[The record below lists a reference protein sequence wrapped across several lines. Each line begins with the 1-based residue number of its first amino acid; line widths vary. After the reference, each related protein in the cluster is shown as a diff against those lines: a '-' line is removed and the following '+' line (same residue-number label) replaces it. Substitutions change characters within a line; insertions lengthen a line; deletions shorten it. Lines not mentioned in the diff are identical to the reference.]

1 MRHFLPLLGVL
12 ALAACGGAEQPERRA
27 PTPVQPPPTGFVTVQ
42 DARYAYARPSGW
54 TRVTGRSKGLVGFQS
69 APGSNDLPSQ
79 VGLGINPRFPNTLGD
94 AVRLAKDESRIVY
107 PRYRIRSERPVAL
120 PRGARGWR
128 IDAEYAS
135 FQAKPVT
142 VRTIDL
148 LVQTP
153 EKVQMNF
160 FVRAPLADFERE
172 RLGEA
177 LDSFQLR

>member
-1 MRHFLPLLGVL
+1 MGVM
-12 ALAACGGAEQPERRA
+12 ALTACGGDESPERRPPA
-27 PTPVQPPPTGFVTVQ
+27 PVVAPPAGFVTVQ
-42 DARYAYARPSGW
+42 DPLYAYAHPVGW
-54 TRVTGRSKGLVGFQS
+54 TRVTGRSKGLAGYQS
-69 APGSNDLPSQ
+69 PPGANRLPSQ
-79 VGLGINPRFPNTLGD
+79 VGLGVNRRYPNTLRD

-107 PRYRIRSERPVAL
+107 PRYRIRSERPVVL

-128 IDAEYAS
+128 IEAEYAS
-135 FQAKPVT
+135 FQDKPVT
-142 VRTIDL
+142 VRTVDL

-172 RLGEA
+172 RLDEV